1 MSLLICK
8 LLHLEYYWDF
18 FFFFLLLNFIS
29 YFMLITLA
37 FLLWL
42 LPSTFFF
49 SIMCFKTA
57 SEIVLPSFISITISS
72 IHFTLITLEWGN
84 LHSPNLSSDFH
95 LFSICSAYGVLASV
109 FPTALTYCIVSF
121 VFIIFYPMGFM
132 ITIIC
137 SFCQHFFFPSL

>member
-18 FFFFLLLNFIS
+18 FFFFCCWTSFHTS
-29 YFMLITLA
+29 CW
-37 FLLWL
+37 LLWHFYSDFCH
-42 LPSTFFF
+42 PHFFF
-49 SIMCFKTA
+49 HHVFQN
-57 SEIVLPSFISITISS
+57 SFRDCSPQFYQRNYLLKSFHSYHI
-72 IHFTLITLEWGN
+72 GVRN